1 MAENA
6 LSFTRDVVVGSGHL
20 EIQQCYIGDVGCV
33 VWDAALVLTKFL
45 EHNSYFP
52 DGFWKGKR
60 VLELGAGTG
69 IVGLGAAALGYDSIL
84 HLFHMCPCLHDGVDL
99 NYHI

>member
-6 LSFTRDVVVGSGHL
+6 LSFTREVVVGSEHL

-45 EHNSYFP
+45 ENNSYFP

-84 HLFHMCPCLHDGVDL
+84 YLFHVCVCLHDGAD
-99 NYHI
+99 